1 MARIRINKDR
11 CKGCYLC
18 IVNCPNSLIK
28 IENELNVKGVRP
40 AVFSGGKPARLMSKA
55 GRSGGPARLMSKAGR
70 SGGPARLMSKAGR
83 SGGCTG
89 CTMCALI
96 CPEFIIEVYK

>member
-1 MARIRINKDR
+1 MPKIKIRKEW

-18 IVNCPNSLIK
+18 ITNCPHGLIK
-28 IENELNVKGVRP
+28 VSNKLNIKGVKP
-40 AVFSGGKPARLMSKA
+40 AVFSGGKPARPKSKD
-55 GRSGGPARLMSKAGR
+55 
-70 SGGPARLMSKAGR
+70 GR

-96 CPEFIIEVYK
+96 CPECIIEVYR

>member
-1 MARIRINKDR
+1 MPKIKIDKNR

-28 IENELNVKGVRP
+28 IEKELNVKGVKA
-40 AVFSGGKPARLMSKA
+40 AVFSGGKPARLKSK
-55 GRSGGPARLMSKAGR
+55 SGQ
-70 SGGPARLMSKAGR
+70 

-89 CTMCALI
+89 CAMCALI
-96 CPEFIIEVYK
+96 CPECIIEVYR

>member
-1 MARIRINKDR
+1 MPRIKIDKNR

-28 IENELNVKGVRP
+28 IKDELNVKGVKP
-40 AVFSGGKPARLMSKA
+40 VVFSGGK
-55 GRSGGPARLMSKAGR
+55 
-70 SGGPARLMSKAGR
+70 
-83 SGGCTG
+83 CTG
-89 CTMCALI
+89 CGMCALI